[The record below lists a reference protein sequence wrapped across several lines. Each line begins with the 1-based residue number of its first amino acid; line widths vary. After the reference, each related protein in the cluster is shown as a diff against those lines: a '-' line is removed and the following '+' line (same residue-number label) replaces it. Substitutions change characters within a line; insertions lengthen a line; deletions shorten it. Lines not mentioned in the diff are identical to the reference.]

1 MAKTWLAKIK
11 GAIVEVRDFLDEK
24 AIGSVNRGQLSRV
37 FRFAHFWLM
46 VAKSFNR
53 NRCPV
58 RAAALAYTTLLAF
71 VPMLAVALSFTSAI
85 LKDNGTQRIRE
96 SIDRF
101 VTDIA
106 PPPAVETNFPDF
118 TPAPGETN
126 DALAPVQVSE
136 PGSSPGRQEML
147 EQIDSFVQKVQHL
160 MGRGSVGALSGF
172 VFVFIA
178 IMMLSRVEETF
189 NDIWGVSKGRT
200 WLSRTLLYW
209 AVITLGP
216 ILLTAGVGLATG
228 SRGQVTH
235 RLMEHPLF
243 HFVPVVLLCLALA
256 VFYLLMPHTRV
267 RYDAALVGGVVGGV
281 LWHINNY
288 YSFHYASTWVTNS
301 RIYGSLAVIPVFMIG
316 LYFSWLIFLFGA
328 QVAYAWQNRAAY
340 VQQKQAENINQRGR
354 EFIALRLMQRIG
366 QRFLRGERPATVP
379 EMADALVVPTRLVE
393 QIMHTLLIAGL
404 VVEVMLDAKGRETAY
419 SPARPLETIS
429 GHDILAAL
437 RVGQG
442 QELETCDDSGRAEV
456 FGEFERILEAERKA
470 ASAVNVLTMARRAED
485 LALPGAPGTRAVT
498 DRKQNEERKH
508 K

>member
-11 GAIVEVRDFLDEK
+11 GAIIEVRDFLDEK

-71 VPMLAVALSFTSAI
+71 VPMLAVALSVASAF
-85 LKDNGTQRIRE
+85 NATQPIKE

-101 VTDIA
+101 VTNIA
-106 PPPAVETNFPDF
+106 PPPAIETNFSES
-118 TPAPGETN
+118 ALGQTN
-126 DALAPVQVSE
+126 DAPVT
-136 PGSSPGRQEML
+136 GSATEAGLSAGRQEML

-160 MGRGSVGALSGF
+160 MGRGSVGALGGIT
-172 VFVFIA
+172 FVFIA
-178 IMMLSRVEETF
+178 IAMLSRVEETF
-189 NDIWGVSKGRT
+189 NDIWGVSKGRN

-216 ILLTAGVGLATG
+216 TLLAVGLGLVTG
-228 SRGQVTH
+228 PRGQVY
-235 RLMEHPLF
+235 RKLMEHPWF
-243 HFVPVVLLCLALA
+243 HVVPVILLCLAFSI
-256 VFYLLMPHTRV
+256 FYLLMPNTRV
-267 RYDAALVGGVVGGV
+267 RCRAALVGGIVGGI
-281 LWHINNY
+281 LWHLNSY

-301 RIYGSLAVIPVFMIG
+301 RVYGSLAVIPVFMIG
-316 LYFSWLIFLFGA
+316 LYFSWMILLFGA

-340 VQQKQAENINQRGR
+340 IQQKQAENINQRGR
-354 EFIALRLMQRIG
+354 EFVALRLMQHVG

-379 EMADALVVPTRLVE
+379 EMAEALVVPTRLVE
-393 QIMHTLLIAGL
+393 QIMQTLLAAGL
-404 VVEVMLDAKGRETAY
+404 VVEVMLDAKGRELAY
-419 SPARPLETIS
+419 SPARPLESIS
-429 GHDILAAL
+429 CHDILAAL

-442 QELETCDDSGRAEV
+442 QELETCNDPGRAEV

-470 ASAVNVLTMARRAED
+470 ASSVNLLTMARRAEE
-485 LALPGAPGTRAVT
+485 LALPAAPETKAVT
-498 DRKQNEERKH
+498 DGKHHKERMQT
-508 K
+508 

>member
-1 MAKTWLAKIK
+1 MAKTWLAKIT

-24 AIGSVNRGQLSRV
+24 AICSVNRGQLSRV

-71 VPMLAVALSFTSAI
+71 VPMLAVALSVTSAI
-85 LKDNGTQRIRE
+85 LKDNGAQQIKE

-101 VTDIA
+101 VTNIA
-106 PPPAVETNFPDF
+106 PPPAVETNV
-118 TPAPGETN
+118 TEAALGQTN
-126 DALAPVQVSE
+126 DVPATGTATE
-136 PGSSPGRQEML
+136 PGISAGRQEML

-160 MGRGSVGALSGF
+160 MGRGSVGALGG
-172 VFVFIA
+172 VTFVFIA
-178 IMMLSRVEETF
+178 IAMLSRVEETF
-189 NDIWGVSKGRT
+189 NDIWGVSKGRN

-216 ILLTAGVGLATG
+216 TLLAVGLGLSAG
-228 SRGQVTH
+228 PRGQAV
-235 RLMEHPLF
+235 RKLMEHPWF
-243 HFVPVVLLCLALA
+243 HIVPVILLCLAFSL
-256 VFYLLMPHTRV
+256 FYLLMPNTRV
-267 RYDAALVGGVVGGV
+267 RCRAALVGGLVGGI
-281 LWHINNY
+281 LWHLNSY

-301 RIYGSLAVIPVFMIG
+301 RVYGSLAVIPVFMIG
-316 LYFSWLIFLFGA
+316 LYFSWMILLFGA

-340 VQQKQAENINQRGR
+340 VQQKQTENINQRGR
-354 EFIALRLMQRIG
+354 EFVALRLMQCVG

-379 EMADALVVPTRLVE
+379 EMAEALVVPTRLVE

-404 VVEVMLDAKGRETAY
+404 VVEVMLDAKGRELAY
-419 SPARPLETIS
+419 SPARPLESIS

-442 QELETCDDSGRAEV
+442 QELETRNDPGRAEV

-470 ASAVNVLTMARRAED
+470 ASAVSVLTMARRAED
-485 LALPGAPGTRAVT
+485 LALSAASGTKVVT
-498 DRKQNEERKH
+498 DGKQNDEGMH